1 MKISEEVGSK
11 YRFIIICGKRVSQLQ
26 KGAKPR
32 LENIENQKM
41 TLTAMQELSSDLL
54 VFKKLAAEKR
64 IEPYAAAKARVSAQA
79 AEAAPAKESDG
90 PAEESA
96 E

>member
-1 MKISEEVGSK
+1 MKISEDVGSK

-32 LENIENQKM
+32 LEDIENQKM

-64 IEPYAAAKARVSAQA
+64 IEPYAAAKARNSAKA
-79 AEAAPAKESDG
+79 AEAAPAKESEE
-90 PAEESA
+90 PVAETA